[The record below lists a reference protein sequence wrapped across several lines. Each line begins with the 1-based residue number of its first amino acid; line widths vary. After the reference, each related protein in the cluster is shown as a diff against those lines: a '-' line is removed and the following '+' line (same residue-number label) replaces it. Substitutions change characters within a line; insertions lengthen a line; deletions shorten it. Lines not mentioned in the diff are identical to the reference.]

1 MRNFDEFTK
10 IAKKQKYDEKE
21 YPYGYRKGKM
31 SVAKQM
37 LSEAALGGALSGG
50 VSMLPPF
57 GLIPGFVPAAAA
69 TGIVLGGNL
78 GFDTGKQHRDLSWAS
93 KETQQKLKKIDA
105 PHKAYNLDDQ
115 IHPMYERAFE
125 KTPEAKAIRAELG
138 KKGLSQ
144 KQIES
149 SPMFSNAF
157 QDFVDNSYNT
167 QDALFQRMMKD
178 NDRLE
183 KEDERNAEVYGKA
196 RDKAI
201 AEGRKNRIEFKK
213 SKRFFKRAEL
223 DKIYFAK
230 LAADAPD
237 IESEKEIIPRLTQEV
252 TYIPPE
258 KTPPTPGGKVTPSKY
273 VQRKNKQRY
282 QG

>member
-1 MRNFDEFTK
+1 MRDFDEFVK
-10 IAKKQKYDEKE
+10 IAKKQKYDEKD

-31 SVAKQM
+31 SIVKNAFGMAVPVGIGTGLALTPLGVFSLKIPAVA
-37 LSEAALGGALSGG
+37 AGVGAIAGGAY
-50 VSMLPPF
+50 
-57 GLIPGFVPAAAA
+57 
-69 TGIVLGGNL
+69 
-78 GFDTGKQHRDLSWAS
+78 GKQEGKDIRDLSWAS
-93 KETQQKLKKIDA
+93 KETQKKLKKLDV
-105 PHKAYNLDDQ
+105 PRKAYDLGGYIQ
-115 IHPMYERAFE
+115 PMYERAFD

-157 QDFVDNSYNT
+157 LDFVDNSCNT
-167 QDALFQRMMKD
+167 QDALFQRMAKY
-178 NDRLE
+178 NDRLM
-183 KEDERNAEVYGKA
+183 KEDERNGKA
-196 RDKAI
+196 YDEAKEQAI
-201 AEGRKNRIEFKK
+201 AEGRRNRMEFKK
-213 SKRFFKRAEL
+213 SKRFWKRAEL
-223 DKIYFAK
+223 DELYFAK
-230 LAADAPD
+230 IAADAPD

-252 TYIPPE
+252 TYVPPE